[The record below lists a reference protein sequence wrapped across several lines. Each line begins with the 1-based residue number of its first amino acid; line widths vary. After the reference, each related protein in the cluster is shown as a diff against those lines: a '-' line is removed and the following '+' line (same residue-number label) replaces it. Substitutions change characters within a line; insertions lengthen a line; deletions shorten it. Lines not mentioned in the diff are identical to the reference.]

1 MRSRSIRRARRQS
14 SSGADGFIVTWDV
27 DSRDAAQCARV
38 RRFVFGYGFN
48 RGGRAYRYRGFA
60 EREGVRYLGQSVL
73 FVPSESL
80 PALLAFLRV
89 EDVEHVITNAW
100 LGAVMPS

>member
-1 MRSRSIRRARRQS
+1 M
-14 SSGADGFIVTWDV
+14 DGFIVTWDV

-38 RRFVFGYGFN
+38 RRFIFGYALN
-48 RGGRAYRYRGFA
+48 RGDRAYRYRGFV

-73 FVPSESL
+73 FVT
-80 PALLAFLRV
+80 PASMPQLLTFLRN
-89 EDVEHVITNAW
+89 EGVEHVITSAW